1 MPRRKDSDRVQ
12 IGLRLREGLR
22 RKLESQAKDHAI
34 SINGEIESRLER
46 SFTDEAARKE
56 ELRHEFGG
64 PRNLALAHVIARIA
78 RTLEV
83 TPDHWWSD
91 NPSVFNELRVA
102 VNTLL
107 DELEPPSVTV
117 DDHSPK
123 SVISGRELALAFVS
137 HFRYPSPWGQ
147 IDLSEVPP
155 GFELRP
161 EVLEDHIDHRVA
173 YHASAQLRRLIDR
186 KGRKQ

>member
-1 MPRRKDSDRVQ
+1 MPKRKESDRVQ

-46 SFTDEAARKE
+46 SFMDEEARKV

-64 PRNLALAHVIARIA
+64 PRNLALSQIIARMA
-78 RTLEV
+78 KSLEV
-83 TPDHWWSD
+83 TPNHWWSD
-91 NPSVFNELRVA
+91 NPSVFKELRIA

-107 DELEPPSVTV
+107 DELEPPSVAV
-117 DDHSPK
+117 DVHSPE

-137 HFRYPSPWGQ
+137 HLRYPSRWGE
-147 IDLSEVPP
+147 IEWGDVPP
-155 GFELRP
+155 NYQIRP
-161 EVLEDHIDHRVA
+161 EILEEHIDRRFA
-173 YHASAQLRRLIDR
+173 YEASAQLRRLIDR